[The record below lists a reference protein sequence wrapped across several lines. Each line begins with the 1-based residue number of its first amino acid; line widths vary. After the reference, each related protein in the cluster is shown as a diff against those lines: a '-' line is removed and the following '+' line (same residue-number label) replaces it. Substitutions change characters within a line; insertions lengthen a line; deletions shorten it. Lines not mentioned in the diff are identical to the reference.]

1 MDQKDGFGT
10 LYIANGDKFS
20 GCFKNDTIE
29 GFGSFYRARDQK
41 NINGIWINN
50 VLKHWLNKHSLTSD
64 WCK

>member
-50 VLKHWLNKHSLTSD
+50 VLKH
-64 WCK
+64 